1 MKIGFVQL
9 NVSFGNP
16 DDNLKKIISLT
27 SDKEA
32 DLLVLPELANSGY
45 LFSDKNELTKFSEN
59 IETGKFC
66 NALKK
71 ISSEKNCY
79 VVSGIC

>member
-32 DLLVLPELANSGY
+32 DLLVLPDLAISGN
-45 LFSDKNELTKFSEN
+45 LFSDRNKF
-59 IETGKFC
+59 
-66 NALKK
+66 LDKK
-71 ISSEKNCY
+71 ISKN
-79 VVSGIC
+79 SKIILNNFSSSFI